1 MEIPFYFML
10 LISENSKNI
19 DRMRLKNKKRIVKIE
34 FNINKFYRFKV
45 TLIVKTEF

>member
-19 DRMRLKNKKRIVKIE
+19 DRMRLKYKKRIVKIE
-34 FNINKFYRFKV
+34 FNINNFIALK
-45 TLIVKTEF
+45 